1 MKMKK
6 IILMFLAVMHLFVWE
21 VYKISQGVDDYSA
34 VAETGDLIFQT
45 QVGRSQSLAIQA
57 STLSP
62 YNHVGIV
69 SVERDRVYVY
79 EASSSVRKVKIEDF
93 VSRRGTGSRFV
104 VYRHED
110 LEEGNQQRIISYA
123 RTSLGKG
130 YDTYLSWTDSRMYCS
145 ELAYKAFAYAGY
157 DLEDTRKVGDMK
169 FALLVGS
176 LIPHNY
182 KSNKFNMEHNVVAPS
197 HLARDNNFEK
207 VFQNW

>member
-1 MKMKK
+1 MKK
-6 IILMFLAVMHLFVWE
+6 TSFALLSALAFFIWKSYNITQDVE
-21 VYKISQGVDDYSA
+21 DYNA
-34 VAETGDLIFQT
+34 KAETGDLIFQT

-69 SVERDRVYVY
+69 SVEKGRVYVY

-93 VSRRGTGSRFV
+93 VKRKGTGDRFV

-123 RTSLGKG
+123 RASLGKG
-130 YDTYLSWTDSRMYCS
+130 YDTYLSWTNSRMYCS

-157 DLEDTRKVGDMK
+157 DLEDTREIGDMK
-169 FALLVGS
+169 FALLIGS
-176 LIPHNY
+176 LIPHGY
-182 KSNKFNMEHNVVAPS
+182 RSSQFNMSHEVVAPS